1 MANYQVGDGD
11 SPITFPAGVNVGF
24 YGITPVAQRATTS
37 VQLSSNLSTISSGSL
52 GATLQSAFNANQ
64 AALQEVMATLKAYGL
79 WGTN

>member
-1 MANYQVGDGD
+1 MPVNQIGDG
-11 SPITFPAGVNVGF
+11 SPDGVQAPNTKFGF
-24 YGITPVAQRATTS
+24 YGVTPVAQRATTS

-64 AALQEVMATLKAYGL
+64 AALQEVMATLKVYGL